1 MQEASESS
9 RMCQVWGSNN
19 KGCRGVYY
27 GIVLVLLFTPWLAP
41 ATIHQLVKRTNWDMV
56 IKTAAPPCRSGRK
69 STPTV
74 TGHRMM
80 SCDDIILHEYAALVP
95 LFAVVCTP
103 IVPPFPQGT
112 HSLMQNPHRTTLIA
126 PHTHFFGSLRVC
138 VCVGLETISAATST
152 LFFSFVVFFCKH
164 KKLNLHN

>member
-1 MQEASESS
+1 MTL
-9 RMCQVWGSNN
+9 
-19 KGCRGVYY
+19 YY
-27 GIVLVLLFTPWLAP
+27 MSTSHLCPYS
-41 ATIHQLVKRTNWDMV
+41 QL
-56 IKTAAPPCRSGRK
+56 
-69 STPTV
+69 
-74 TGHRMM
+74 
-80 SCDDIILHEYAALVP
+80 Y
-95 LFAVVCTP
+95 
-103 IVPPFPQGT
+103 VPPFPQGT